1 MEEVQVRDKKQK
13 FEEFKAELLKWKNEH
28 REEYNRFAR
37 CMANGDERQY
47 FQIFKAVALQSRKTI
62 KALELCWGDDCS
74 EDFEEVNMVFNEEA
88 LPKEIVEAF
97 YRQKE
102 QPAHIEYDREQ
113 KSQSQSLFSFFR
125 KLFCKK
131 KHTETIE
138 ISAPLILS
146 WMFYGKSFESMVQ
159 MADGLSHNIYA
170 DKMDSRKCSFAA
182 KSIIKTSIKLGYRT
196 TEDWEKFFAMEK
208 AIADET
214 VSDWALDAVRNDI
227 SSEQTDKG
235 MPILQEEAM
244 KELMVSKEQMEVQ
257 TKTPGRQRSRD
268 YALIEYLVCDCK
280 NEVLDV
286 IRQFIIR
293 NNTGN
298 GLAMPYFALQQLN
311 LFSDP
316 LTSTEYSI
324 GLIKQFG
331 DIKNLKSESSCRQ
344 ALGAMSRPQ
353 PIVKNKKTI
362 TGSLLE
368 SDMYATVFE
377 DLKKEIRTVL
387 ESEKHLVSEPIT

>member
-1 MEEVQVRDKKQK
+1 MEEVQTIDKKQK

-47 FQIFKAVALQSRKTI
+47 FEIFKAVAMQSRKTI
-62 KALELCWGDDCS
+62 KALELCWDDDS
-74 EDFEEVNMVFNEEA
+74 TENFEEVNMVFNEEV

-102 QPAHIEYDREQ
+102 QPAHTEYDRRQ
-113 KSQSQSLFSFFR
+113 KSKSLFSFFR
-125 KLFCKK
+125 KFFCKK
-131 KHTETIE
+131 KQTETIE

-146 WMFYGKSFESMVQ
+146 WMFYGKSFEAMVQ
-159 MADGLSHNIYA
+159 MTDSLSHNIHA

-182 KSIIKTSIKLGYRT
+182 RSIIKTSIKLGYRT
-196 TEDWEKFFAMEK
+196 KEDWEKFFAMEK
-208 AIADET
+208 AISSGT

-227 SSEQTDKG
+227 TCEQTD
-235 MPILQEEAM
+235 EENSTTKEDETE
-244 KELMVSKEQMEVQ
+244 KELMVTKEQMV
-257 TKTPGRQRSRD
+257 TPAKAAGRQRSRD

-280 NEVLDV
+280 NEVLDIV
-286 IRQFIIR
+286 RQFIIR

-298 GLAMPYFALQQLN
+298 GLAMPYFALQQLG
-311 LFSDP
+311 LFSGP

-331 DIKNLKSESSCRQ
+331 DIENLKSESSCRQ

-353 PIVKNKKTI
+353 PIVRNKKNT

-368 SDMYATVFE
+368 SDMYATIFE
-377 DLKKEIRTVL
+377 DLKKEIQTVL
-387 ESEKHLVSEPIT
+387 ESEKHLESEPIT

>member
-1 MEEVQVRDKKQK
+1 MEEVQTIDKKQK
-13 FEEFKAELLKWKNEH
+13 FEEFKTELLRWKNEH

-47 FQIFKAVALQSRKTI
+47 FKIFKAVAIQSRKTI
-62 KALELCWGDDCS
+62 KALELCWGDDSS

-102 QPAHIEYDREQ
+102 LPAHIVYDREQ
-113 KSQSQSLFSFFR
+113 KSQFLFSFFR

-131 KHTETIE
+131 EQTETIE

-146 WMFYGKSFESMVQ
+146 WLFYGKSFEAMVQ
-159 MADGLSHNIYA
+159 MTDGLSHNIHA
-170 DKMDSRKCSFAA
+170 DKIDSRKCSFAV

-196 TEDWEKFFAMEK
+196 SEDWDKFFAMEK
-208 AIADET
+208 AIANGT

-227 SSEQTDKG
+227 TCEQTD
-235 MPILQEEAM
+235 EENSTTKKNEM
-244 KELMVSKEQMEVQ
+244 EKELMIAKEQMEVPA
-257 TKTPGRQRSRD
+257 KTPGRQRSRD

-280 NEVLDV
+280 NEVLDIV
-286 IRQFIIR
+286 RQFIIR

-311 LFSDP
+311 LFSGP

-331 DIKNLKSESSCRQ
+331 DIENLKSESSCRQ

-353 PIVKNKKTI
+353 PIVRNKKTI

-368 SDMYATVFE
+368 SDIYAAAFE
-377 DLKKEIRTVL
+377 DLKKEIQKVL
-387 ESEKHLVSEPIT
+387 ESEKHLESEPIT

>member
-1 MEEVQVRDKKQK
+1 MEEVQTIDKKQK

-47 FQIFKAVALQSRKTI
+47 FKIFKAVAIQSRKTI

-102 QPAHIEYDREQ
+102 LPAHIVYDREQ
-113 KSQSQSLFSFFR
+113 KSQSLFSFFR
-125 KLFCKK
+125 KLFCKRK
-131 KHTETIE
+131 QTETIE

-146 WMFYGKSFESMVQ
+146 WLFYGKSFEAMVQ
-159 MADGLSHNIYA
+159 MTDGLSHNIHA
-170 DKMDSRKCSFAA
+170 DKMDSWKCSFATR
-182 KSIIKTSIKLGYRT
+182 SIIKTSTKLGYRT

-208 AIADET
+208 AISSGT
-214 VSDWALDAVRNDI
+214 VSDWALDAVCNDI
-227 SSEQTDKG
+227 ASEQADEDISTIQKND
-235 MPILQEEAM
+235 IV
-244 KELMVSKEQMEVQ
+244 KELTVAKEQMEVPS
-257 TKTPGRQRSRD
+257 KTPGRQRSRD
-268 YALIEYLVCDCK
+268 NALIEYLVCDCK
-280 NEVLDV
+280 NEVLDIV
-286 IRQFIIR
+286 RQFIIR

-311 LFSDP
+311 LFSGP

-331 DIKNLKSESSCRQ
+331 DIENLKSESSCRQ

-353 PIVKNKKTI
+353 PIVRNKKTI

-377 DLKKEIRTVL
+377 DLKKEIQTVL
-387 ESEKHLVSEPIT
+387 KSEKHLESEPIT